1 MKNLRSLFLAE
12 FAGTALL
19 VGVGVSIVILD
30 FGQGS
35 PVVALVTSTGLR
47 SVLTGFL
54 FGVTGASIAVS
65 PLGKASGA
73 HINPVVTLAFW
84 LKGKMSAPHAVGYVI
99 AQLAG
104 GIAGALPL
112 LGWGRMGASVDF
124 GGTFP
129 GHGYTVLQATLGE
142 LVTTLGLIAG
152 LFIFLGHARLRRY
165 TPLLFPFL
173 YAVMVYLEAP
183 VSGTSTNPA
192 RSLGPS
198 LVAGDWHGW
207 WVYWVGPVLGTF
219 LALAIGQFP
228 WLRNFE
234 VEVAKIYHFEHDPHG
249 VFRPVRA
256 PRKI

>member
-1 MKNLRSLFLAE
+1 MKRLWTLFLAE
-12 FAGTALL
+12 FVGTGLL

-30 FGQGS
+30 FGTGS
-35 PVVALVTSTGLR
+35 PVAALLPNPGVRRL
-47 SVLTGFL
+47 LTGFL
-54 FGVTGASIAVS
+54 FGATGASIAVS
-65 PLGKASGA
+65 WLGKTSGA

-84 LKGKMSAPHAVGYVI
+84 LKGKMSAPHAAGYVV

-112 LGWGRMGASVDF
+112 LAWGRMGAGIQF

-129 GHGYTVLQATLGE
+129 GPGYTMLQATLGE
-142 LVTTLGLIAG
+142 VVTTIGLIAG
-152 LFIFLGHARLRRY
+152 LFTFLGHARLRRY

-192 RSLGPS
+192 RSIGPS

-207 WVYWVGPVLGTF
+207 WIYWVGPLLGTF
-219 LALAIGQFP
+219 LALGIGQLS
-228 WLRNFE
+228 WLRRFE
-234 VEVAKIYHFEHDPHG
+234 VEVAKVYHFEHDPHG
-249 VFRPVRA
+249 VFRPSRA
-256 PRKI
+256 